1 MKKNAGLKNA
11 PEKKGINLSQVVFM
25 DFVEND
31 QNNWFTEHLYVAASD
46 WYSHWELIRNIK
58 YYFS

>member
-1 MKKNAGLKNA
+1 MKNNAGWKNA
-11 PEKKGINLSQVVFM
+11 PEKKRINSSQVVFM

-46 WYSHWELIRNIK
+46 
-58 YYFS
+58 